1 MKAEEW
7 VNQITAQQWETL
19 RGYLERETGMD
30 FAGPRFSRLRS
41 AVTKVLTL
49 HPQWRL
55 AGEHPEE
62 QLPPALVE
70 LVTAELTVGE
80 SFFFRN
86 HAHFDALRDHV
97 LPAILA
103 ENAARREVRLWSAGC
118 AAGEEPYSL
127 AILLDQVL
135 QGREPWHV
143 SILGTDLNPE
153 FLQRARQGWFR
164 PWSFRHTQV
173 HYDARYFRPRDGGYE
188 LSPRIREHVRF
199 AYLNLV
205 KDAFPSP
212 LNGTVGMDLI
222 LFRNVAIYLKP
233 EVTAVILRRFW
244 DALRPGGWLLLG
256 ETELNQA
263 EIAPFTVRRFASATF
278 FQKSPSAQ
286 PSTLP
291 ALPRPALADAG
302 GWQGI
307 TVPVVPP
314 VPDWVPLPSAGGSQT
329 LSSPPTPHVF
339 GSESQVAAPSQIDAP
354 RDRRAPVTATVAAT
368 SPGADLLAV
377 ADPRQRAQ
385 ARLKLAHS
393 LLLQAQT
400 AEAKRQVELSLQEDP
415 LLVEAYIL
423 QVGLAEDAGDLA
435 AAEHA
440 CRRALYLDRRCCL
453 AHFHLSLVQQ
463 QQGDVAG
470 AAKSL
475 RTVRELIEQRDPH
488 ELVEYGD
495 GMCYGRLR
503 ELIQMLGLADQ
514 T

>member
-153 FLQRARQGWFR
+153 FCSGPGKAGSGRG
-164 PWSFRHTQV
+164 
-173 HYDARYFRPRDGGYE
+173 
-188 LSPRIREHVRF
+188 RF
-199 AYLNLV
+199 
-205 KDAFPSP
+205 
-212 LNGTVGMDLI
+212 GI
-222 LFRNVAIYLKP
+222 
-233 EVTAVILRRFW
+233 RRFITMRGTSGHAME
-244 DALRPGGWLLLG
+244 DTNFPRG
-256 ETELNQA
+256 
-263 EIAPFTVRRFASATF
+263 FASTSA
-278 FQKSPSAQ
+278 SP
-286 PSTLP
+286 
-291 ALPRPALADAG
+291 
-302 GWQGI
+302 I
-307 TVPVVPP
+307 
-314 VPDWVPLPSAGGSQT
+314 
-329 LSSPPTPHVF
+329 
-339 GSESQVAAPSQIDAP
+339 
-354 RDRRAPVTATVAAT
+354 
-368 SPGADLLAV
+368 
-377 ADPRQRAQ
+377 
-385 ARLKLAHS
+385 
-393 LLLQAQT
+393 
-400 AEAKRQVELSLQEDP
+400 
-415 LLVEAYIL
+415 
-423 QVGLAEDAGDLA
+423 
-435 AAEHA
+435 
-440 CRRALYLDRRCCL
+440 
-453 AHFHLSLVQQ
+453 
-463 QQGDVAG
+463 
-470 AAKSL
+470 
-475 RTVRELIEQRDPH
+475 
-488 ELVEYGD
+488 
-495 GMCYGRLR
+495 
-503 ELIQMLGLADQ
+503 
-514 T
+514 